1 MCVSLRVWPSAPLRL
16 HVLQVPHRFREAC
29 GLLCVLKGLGSA
41 TQRGKHR
48 GPAERLLVGPELPAA
63 PLLSRSLASFR
74 RGASVYTHPHHA
86 HELGSRG
93 PRPGS
98 LPGGLSFPSFFHPP
112 GSGWGGTMDEYRAL
126 GSSAGVRAEGYP

>member
-74 RGASVYTHPHHA
+74 RGASVYTHPRA
-86 HELGSRG
+86 GK
-93 PRPGS
+93 PRPPSRLLAWGS
-98 LPGGLSFPSFFHPP
+98 LLSLFFPST
-112 GSGWGGTMDEYRAL
+112 GKRMGRDDG
-126 GSSAGVRAEGYP
+126 